1 MEYRT
6 LNATT
11 SNGNYNSASGDATI
25 TISKADATIAV
36 NGFSG
41 KYDGNAH
48 AASGSATGVKG
59 EDLSSLFDL
68 GSAFTNVPGGTAH
81 WTFNATSSNGNYNSA
96 SGDATITISK
106 ANAVIVVTP
115 YSVTYNG
122 NPHTTSGT
130 ATGVKSE
137 PLSGLDLSHT
147 THTNAGTFNAD
158 FWTFTDATGNYNN
171 VANTTITDEID
182 QAPVTVTT

>member
-25 TISKADATIAV
+25 SISKADATIAV
-36 NGFSG
+36 NGYRG
-41 KYDGNAH
+41 KDDGNAH

-106 ANAVIVVTP
+106 A
-115 YSVTYNG
+115 
-122 NPHTTSGT
+122 
-130 ATGVKSE
+130 
-137 PLSGLDLSHT
+137 
-147 THTNAGTFNAD
+147 
-158 FWTFTDATGNYNN
+158 DATIAVNGFSGKYDGN
-171 VANTTITDEID
+171 AHAASGSAT
-182 QAPVTVTT
+182 

>member
-48 AASGSATGVKG
+48 AATGSATGVKG
-59 EDLSSLFDL
+59 EDLSSQIGRANALTHVT
-68 GSAFTNVPGGTAH
+68 GHTPH
-81 WTFNATSSNGNYNSA
+81 PTFNSKKNNGNYNSA
-96 SGDATITISK
+96 SGDAT
-106 ANAVIVVTP
+106 
-115 YSVTYNG
+115 
-122 NPHTTSGT
+122 
-130 ATGVKSE
+130 
-137 PLSGLDLSHT
+137 
-147 THTNAGTFNAD
+147 
-158 FWTFTDATGNYNN
+158 
-171 VANTTITDEID
+171 
-182 QAPVTVTT
+182 